1 MIDIHKEEHFVE
13 MIHNSHWAMQNHYIK
28 VAQGA
33 IFMEHEIWADFGLVG
48 NTKKIGADYE

>member
-1 MIDIHKEEHFVE
+1 LIDIHKEEHFVE